1 MNFTQDWFTYNIPHM
16 EQLVRMLPA
25 RKRFLEIGCFE
36 GRATCWFLQHALDE
50 DGTMVCVD
58 PFEGSMEHTQ
68 LDLSDLYK
76 RFQANVYEVL
86 KPTQNL
92 ATFTE
97 TSYKALAFLINEKE
111 QFDLIYVDGSH
122 TAYDVLTD
130 ACMAW
135 GLLKQGGI
143 MVFDDYHWRPDG
155 YTDQQTPKL
164 AVDVFSH
171 VFKGQFN
178 VVHDGY
184 QIAIQKI

>member
-1 MNFTQDWFTYNIPHM
+1 M

>member
-16 EQLVRMLPA
+16 EQLVRMLPE

-36 GRATCWFLQHALDE
+36 GRATCWFLQHALDD
-50 DGTMVCVD
+50 DGHITCVD
-58 PFEGSMEHTQ
+58 PFSGSMEHEQ
-68 LDLSDLYK
+68 MDLSDLH
-76 RFQANVYEVL
+76 RVFYENTQEAK
-86 KPTQNL
+86 KPEQDLRTVAQ
-92 ATFTE
+92 
-97 TSYKALAFLINEKE
+97 TSYLGLAGLIRNKD

-130 ACMAW
+130 ACMSW

-171 VFKGQFN
+171 VFKSQFN